1 MATLTDFNVSPYY
14 DDYADSNNYHRV
26 LFRPSYAVQARELTQ
41 AQTILQNQVERFGNN
56 IFKEGAMVIPGQ
68 ISVNT
73 DYEAVKLTSF
83 SGTSTLSNLEG
94 GTFTGA
100 TSGVQATVVNT
111 VDTDGT
117 DPNTLFVKY
126 TNSGSNNTTTRFADS
141 ENITAT
147 ISIGGVNTSI
157 TCAVNTTA
165 TGSAA
170 QVEAGIFYTRG
181 FFVQNT
187 AQTLILD
194 KYTNTPSYRIGLDV
208 SEIINTPT
216 EDGNLNDN
224 AAGSSN
230 ENAPG
235 AHRLKITL
243 TLAKLALSA
252 TTDTSFIELA
262 RIVNGIIVKQ
272 VRDTQFNV
280 IEDTMARRTF
290 DESGDYIV
298 RDFDLDIR

>member
-41 AQTILQNQVERFGNN
+41 AQTILQNQIERFGNN

-83 SGTSTLSNLEG
+83 SGTSTLSNLVG

-100 TSGVQATVVNT
+100 TSGVQAVVVNT
-111 VDTDGT
+111 VVTDGT
-117 DPNTLFVKY
+117 DPDTLFVKY
-126 TNSGSNNTTTRFADS
+126 INSGSNNTTSTFSA
-141 ENITAT
+141 ENITGT
-147 ISIGGVNTSI
+147 VSIAGVNTSI
-157 TCAVNTTA
+157 TCAVASTA

-181 FFVQNT
+181 FFVQNE

-194 KYTNTPSYRIGLDV
+194 KYTNTPSYRIGLNV
-208 SEIINTPT
+208 AEVTNTST

-243 TLAKLALSA
+243 TLAKLALAS
-252 TTDTSFIELA
+252 TSDTSFIELA
-262 RIVNGIIVKQ
+262 RIINGNLMLLKIH
-272 VRDTQFNV
+272 
-280 IEDTMARRTF
+280 
-290 DESGDYIV
+290 
-298 RDFDLDIR
+298 